1 MEHLKQFQNLYYF
14 FENNPHTTFNDVME
28 IAEAMVC
35 YRRLDGKPLSDLC
48 KAMQCDYRQVAKI
61 ASELQISNYKA
72 YALPILRQM
81 VVDRYHSIFTD
92 IPSVIVTSEEEE
104 QKEEEQKE
112 EEHKEEEQ
120 KEEEHKEEEQ
130 DVKETKR
137 KRKTEDNSEG
147 YVYVFS
153 NPTHAHY
160 GANVYKIGY
169 SGDPNERVHDFDTGN
184 PEPSIIMYTYRHKKA
199 RQLEHVVHDAL
210 DMFRLFPNR
219 EFFKCGLPVI
229 KEMIEYLGTTM

>member
-92 IPSVIVTSEEEE
+92 IPCASVTSEEEE
-104 QKEEEQKE
+104 HKE

-120 KEEEHKEEEQ
+120 EQ

-169 SGDPNERVHDFDTGN
+169 SGDPNERVHDFDTAN

-210 DMFRLFPNR
+210 DMFRLFPNH